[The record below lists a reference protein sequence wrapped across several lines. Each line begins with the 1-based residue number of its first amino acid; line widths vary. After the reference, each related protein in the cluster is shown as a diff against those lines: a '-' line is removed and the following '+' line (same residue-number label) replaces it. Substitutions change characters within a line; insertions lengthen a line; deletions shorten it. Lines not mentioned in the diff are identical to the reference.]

1 MIEVFVRDNNQ
12 RSVDM
17 AIKQFSRLC
26 RLSRLISD
34 QRKAREYEK
43 PSTRRRMKRFKNWDR
58 TKRRNERLQEKFA
71 R

>member
-1 MIEVFVRDNNQ
+1 MIEVFVRDGSQ
-12 RSVDM
+12 R
-17 AIKQFSRLC
+17 AIDGAIYQFSRLC

-43 PSTRRRMKRFKNWDR
+43 PSTRRRMKKFKSWDR
-58 TKRRNERLQEKFA
+58 AKRRNERLQEKFN